1 MQGGIQINGKSLT
14 NIRYTDDTV
23 LLAENEQELQE
34 IWSGLQEIWNGIE
47 Q

>member
-1 MQGGIQINGKSLT
+1 MRGGIQINGKSLT

-34 IWSGLQEIWNGIE
+34 IWNGIE